1 MSTIIR
7 VKGVKETSKALGL
20 LSASIPR
27 MSLPLAKD
35 VVRGAK
41 FRITNRLGSHR
52 SRGGMKKSL
61 EIVKRAKGKHYVFA
75 GGTTAPYFGLQE
87 FGGHII
93 GKRFVWRRGK
103 GRHGEGYMIPAPMTS
118 IRRGHFPLTDA
129 VLSTERRADLIVLR
143 ELEKEIRKV
152 GL

>member
-1 MSTIIR
+1 MTVIIR
-7 VKGVKETSKALGL
+7 VKGVKETSKALGRIATSVPR
-20 LSASIPR
+20 LSY
-27 MSLPLAKD
+27 PLAKD

-52 SRGGMKKSL
+52 SRGKMKASL
-61 EIVKRAKGKHYVFA
+61 NIEKIGKGRHRVVA
-75 GGTTAPYFGLQE
+75 GGTIAPHFGLQE
-87 FGGHII
+87 FGGYIE
-93 GKRFVWRRGK
+93 GKRFVWRKGK

-129 VLSTERRADLIVLR
+129 TLSTERRSGLIVLR